1 MRFRLVVVLLSCVF
15 LSSTVLA
22 AEPNPHIRILDH
34 ALAKTVS
41 DGIARSPTFARIVDG
56 LDRSNVV
63 VYIGFSKVLPPSLG
77 GRTTFMTATGKW
89 RYLRI
94 VICTHLSEVQRIAM
108 VAHELHHALEI
119 GSSPEVRD
127 LHSLADLYKAI
138 GVPAACQTQC
148 YETASAID
156 AADDVDRELRRW
168 PGVRTATPPAVAH
181 PSHSRGAFVATKE

>member
-1 MRFRLVVVLLSCVF
+1 MRFRLVTALLSCLF

-22 AEPNPHIRILDH
+22 AEPNPHIRILDQ

-41 DGIARSPTFARIVDG
+41 DGIARSSTFARIVDG

-63 VYIGFSKVLPPSLG
+63 VYIGFSKLLPPSLG
-77 GRTTFMTATGKW
+77 GRTTFITATGKW

-94 VICTHLSEVQRIAM
+94 AICTHLSEVQRIAM

-119 GSSPEVRD
+119 GSSPEVVD
-127 LHSLADLYKAI
+127 LHTLADLYKAI
-138 GVPAACQTQC
+138 GTREPCQTQC

-156 AADDVDRELRRW
+156 AANDVDREVRRW
-168 PGVRTATPPAVAH
+168 SARPEAAPAVAH
-181 PSHSRGAFVATKE
+181 PSHSRGPFVATKE